1 MEKYNINIQ
10 DLVKRMAEFSKE
22 RDWDQFHT
30 PKNLSMALSVECAE
44 LMEHF
49 QWLSNEAASELTN
62 ESLENIKKREEI
74 AEEICDIL
82 FYTSRISDVM
92 NLDLVT
98 AIEKKFE
105 KNAKKYPAEKVR
117 GSSKKYSEY

>member
-1 MEKYNINIQ
+1 
-10 DLVKRMAEFSKE
+10 MAEFSKE

-49 QWLSNEAASELTN
+49 QWLSNEAANELTTEN
-62 ESLENIKKREEI
+62 SGNIKKREKI

-92 NLDLVT
+92 NLDLVS
-98 AIEKKFE
+98 AVEKKFE